1 MKNVEEM
8 SLHDLRAEL
17 YERKNIA
24 KKLYNIAQIVAAIE
38 MLSTI
43 AAVLFIVVL
52 GLKPLGAVFG
62 AIMVIGLIPLITLYA
77 VNSINHNRAK
87 SVYFQLQLKARE

>member
-8 SLHDLRAEL
+8 SLHDLHAEL
-17 YERKNIA
+17 YERKIIA
-24 KKLYNIAQIVAAIE
+24 KKLYNIVQLVAAIE
-38 MLSTI
+38 ILSTI

-62 AIMVIGLIPLITLYA
+62 AIMIIGLIPLIALYA
-77 VNSINHNRAK
+77 INSINYDRAK
-87 SVYFQLQLKARE
+87 SVYFQLQLKAHE